1 VASKQQKADSISRY
15 DFSEDG
21 LSLNKLGVLRLI
33 SLVPKYPFVDGFANY
48 DNVLE
53 PDPRN
58 PSNRIHY
65 ISKHQEIHKKDNFRL
80 GCDFFAQK
88 WENFDK
94 TKILWLYP
102 PRELVLKTINL
113 VLNMELSVYLLVA
126 VDENVPCMWAPWL
139 ESGGY
144 WVVRVFTRK
153 FDKRGLYVKISPS
166 LHIEKFCDKDEILFH
181 LAGFKIPAKS
191 QYFLLVSKMA
201 KLLLSKK

>member
-1 VASKQQKADSISRY
+1 MASKQQKADSISRY

-144 WVVRVFTRK
+144 WVARVFIRK
-153 FDKRGLYVKISPS
+153 FDKRGLYVKNINFPS
-166 LHIEKFCDKDEILFH
+166 YRKILRQRRNPCSSSRLQNTGQEPIFFTCIKN
-181 LAGFKIPAKS
+181 GQTS
-191 QYFLLVSKMA
+191 SV
-201 KLLLSKK
+201 